1 MKEDFL
7 HYIWKF
13 KKFDFSRAVT
23 VEGLPVTLIDAGLAN
38 LNSGPDFFNSK
49 LKIGEQL
56 WAGNVEIH
64 IKSSDWYAHG
74 HENDPAYDNVILHVV
89 WDDDVA
95 IYKQDNTTIPTLEL
109 RELVPE
115 ITLQNYRNLLLA
127 PNRKWIN
134 CETDF
139 SAFEN
144 FELQN
149 WMERLY
155 LERLEEKSKLI
166 LELLRSSGN
175 NWEAVLFKMLAKN
188 FGLKVN
194 GAAFLSLAA
203 SIPFGVLQKCR
214 SSQFRLEAL
223 LFGQAGLLDPTS
235 ENIYF
240 NELKK
245 EYQFLKGKFGLSNSY
260 VERPKYFRLRPDN
273 FPTIRL
279 SQLATLYYK
288 LPHVF
293 STLIATNTVEKFK
306 EILIIETSDF
316 WKEHYSFEKSH
327 SSKTK
332 KLTSAFIDLL
342 IINTIIPLKFCYN
355 RSTGSGDDEELLS
368 LMENLN
374 VEKNSVIE
382 KFNKIRSGTA
392 VSALHSQALLQL
404 KSNYCDK
411 NACLNC
417 NLGSKLLKGNL

>member
-7 HYIWKF
+7 HYIWRF

-23 VEGLPVTLIDAGLAN
+23 VEGLPVTLIDAGSAN
-38 LNSGPDFFNSK
+38 LNSGPDFFNSR

-74 HENDPAYDNVILHVV
+74 HEKDPAYDNVILHVV
-89 WDDDVA
+89 WEDDVA
-95 IYKQDNTTIPTLEL
+95 IYRQDSTAIPTLEL

-115 ITLQNYRNLLLA
+115 MTLQSYRNLLLA

-139 SAFEN
+139 SAFED

-155 LERLEEKSKLI
+155 LERLEEKSTVI
-166 LELLRSSGN
+166 LDLLRSSGN
-175 NWEAVLFKMLAKN
+175 DWEAVLFRMLAKN

-194 GAAFLSLAA
+194 GAAFLSMAA
-203 SIPFGVLQKCR
+203 SIPLGVLQKCR

-223 LFGQAGLLDPTS
+223 LFGQAGLLDSTS

-245 EYQFLKGKFGLSNSY
+245 EYQFLRGKFNLSNSH

-279 SQLATLYYK
+279 SQLATLYSRIS
-288 LPHVF
+288 HVF
-293 STLIATNTVEKFK
+293 STMISTGSVEKLQEVITVEA
-306 EILIIETSDF
+306 SDF

-327 SSKTK
+327 SPRKK
-332 KLTSAFIDLL
+332 KLSSDFIDLL
-342 IINTIIPLKFCYN
+342 IINTIVPIRFCYN
-355 RSTGSGDDEELLS
+355 RATGSGDDQELLD
-368 LMENLN
+368 LMQNID

-382 KFNKIRSGTA
+382 KYNQLRPKTA
-392 VSALHSQALLQL
+392 LTALHSQALLQL
-404 KSNYCDK
+404 KSEYCDK
-411 NACLNC
+411 NACLKC
-417 NLGSKLLKGNL
+417 NLGSKLLKGNR